1 MGSSSDQSIS
11 SDSDSEDSTDTAEL
25 VGVLKKKNETGVSEA
40 RQSLLRQVHRTIKL
54 HLTEASS
61 TAEDGRQSKY
71 RKKKGERQGG
81 KCLVRC
87 E

>member
-1 MGSSSDQSIS
+1 
-11 SDSDSEDSTDTAEL
+11 L

-71 RKKKGERQGG
+71 RKKKEKG
-81 KCLVRC
+81 KEVSAWCGVSD
-87 E
+87 